1 MGWARFDDK
10 YTDHPKIVQAGAW
23 AELLDM
29 RAIIY
34 SARHETDGFLPK
46 NVLRMIGNGIRKPAE
61 QARVLVE
68 VGRWR
73 EDPAGGWWVVDF
85 LDYNPS
91 KASKDK
97 VRADARERK
106 ARNHQVEVEGSA
118 PGVNGAQVRANVAE
132 RSRTPSPSPTPL
144 VTNHPLTGSSSGP
157 SPACGEDDLSST
169 TVGDKRAAVF
179 DLMAAARV
187 NATPSVRNPEA
198 YRRAVR
204 SNLEAEHGTR
214 LDELLAEF
222 PTAPPATLAGALM
235 GEPNRLADHR
245 RRTP

>member
-10 YTDHPKIVQAGAW
+10 YTDHPKIVQAGPW

-61 QARVLVE
+61 QARTLVE

-97 VRADARERK
+97 VRADARDRK
-106 ARNHQVEVEGSA
+106 TRNRPLEVEGSGQA
-118 PGVNGAQVRANVAE
+118 PNGVQVRANSAKG
-132 RSRTPSPSPTPL
+132 SRTPSPTPTPL
-144 VTNHPLTGSSSGP
+144 VTNHPLTGSSSGA
-157 SPACGEDDLSST
+157 SPGCGEDDFLST
-169 TVGDKRAAVF
+169 TASTRAAVF

-187 NATPSVRNPEA
+187 QTTPSVRNPEA

-204 SNLEAEHGTR
+204 ANLEAEHGTR
-214 LDELLAEF
+214 LDELLADF

-235 GEPNRLADHR
+235 GEPNRLGDHR
-245 RRTP
+245 RRPQ